1 MVRRRAPSQYVDPS
15 HDNFKQRFATMRQI
29 SLSYGG
35 DSCSTKDLSLELPHQ
50 KEKKGKQRLLTALE
64 KEILSREGASG
75 EGVSCRH
82 RVRALRN
89 GGPGNSNRRDR

>member
-50 KEKKGKQRLLTALE
+50 KEKKVA
-64 KEILSREGASG
+64 
-75 EGVSCRH
+75 
-82 RVRALRN
+82 
-89 GGPGNSNRRDR
+89 